1 MNPIQEKLLA
11 ILNIGNDTSM
21 RGEGLSL
28 REALSRVNYPEVRRH
43 FNPQDLLP
51 LIRAQR
57 QFIDQWLM
65 YSADKRTTGGWY
77 VTEVGEVGQVDNPK
91 TRIYFASI
99 EEAVAE
105 YVVRE
110 LDYWVAII
118 LKSGRS

>member
-1 MNPIQEKLLA
+1 MNPLQEKLLA

-21 RGEGLSL
+21 RGEGVSL
-28 REALSRVNYPEVRRH
+28 RQALSRVNYLEVRRQ

-51 LIRAQR
+51 LIQTRR
-57 QFIDQWLM
+57 QLIDQWIM

-77 VTEVGEVGQVDNPK
+77 VTEAGKVGQVDNPK
-91 TRIYFASI
+91 STIYFASI

-110 LDYWVAII
+110 LDYWATII